1 MYEKVI
7 NLILKKCPSKC
18 TTFFLTIQKIQRKNV
33 NSLHKNGSE
42 RLKKKEKLFCYF
54 VFLCLNFSSF
64 QTKSYFRVDVKAILQ
79 AGYKI
84 QLAGKD
90 FKIYSKYI
98 FLNYP

>member
-1 MYEKVI
+1 MYTYSYI
-7 NLILKKCPSKC
+7 
-18 TTFFLTIQKIQRKNV
+18 

-64 QTKSYFRVDVKAILQ
+64 QTKSYFRVEVRAILQ
-79 AGYKI
+79 AGHKI

-98 FLNYP
+98 FLNYPKINILETTMDYSLGIIHD